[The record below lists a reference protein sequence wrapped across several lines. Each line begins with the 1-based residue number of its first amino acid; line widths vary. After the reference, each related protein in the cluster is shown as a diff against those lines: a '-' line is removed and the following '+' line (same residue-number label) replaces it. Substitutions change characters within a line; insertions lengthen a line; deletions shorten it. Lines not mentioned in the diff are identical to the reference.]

1 MESIDDTSPK
11 IIFKAGIEPVTYL
24 LVLKLGSFRLVK
36 FQRRKK
42 YNSLNLVQ
50 GAHPTHHVGHT
61 TCVRFNVLLILN
73 IY

>member
-11 IIFKAGIEPVTYL
+11 INFKVGIEPVTYL

-42 YNSLNLVQ
+42 LN
-50 GAHPTHHVGHT
+50 
-61 TCVRFNVLLILN
+61 F
-73 IY
+73 